1 MLPTIECIG
10 LFAGALTTFSFL
22 PQVIK
27 IWRTR
32 DVSSISLLMYSFF
45 CFGVFLWNIYGI
57 VLGSIALIITNSIT
71 LFFTTCILFLK
82 ICIERKNEAKR
93 FSIPSDK

>member
-1 MLPTIECIG
+1 MISLIEYIG
-10 LFAGALTTFSFL
+10 ITAGMLTTLSFL

-45 CFGVFLWNIYGI
+45 CVGVFLWLVYG
-57 VLGSIALIITNSIT
+57 VAMSSFSLIAANAIT
-71 LFFTTCILFLK
+71 LFLAGCVLFLK
-82 ICIERKNEAKR
+82 IIIK
-93 FSIPSDK
+93 DK